1 MEEPIVKKI
10 SKENDMFSIKFAD
23 NKVVKVQRQF
33 LTLLEAADDQEKD
46 NQPIEGAKATSST
59 ECPTDATDVDS
70 EANTTEENAE
80 KQESEENA
88 EEQLSEEER
97 IAKIR
102 GNTNRI
108 LGCFK

>member
-1 MEEPIVKKI
+1 M
-10 SKENDMFSIKFAD
+10 
-23 NKVVKVQRQF
+23 KVQRQF